1 MGHTAIR
8 RPVVLVVED
17 EFLIRLNAAE
27 MIEEAGFE
35 VVEASNADEAVA
47 ILEARLD
54 IAVVFTDIQMPGT
67 MDGLKL
73 ARAVRDRW
81 PPIHI
86 VATSGLV
93 DVREGDLPEGGL
105 FLPKPYSPA
114 QIIRRLRELTDA
126 THPTLR

>member
-1 MGHTAIR
+1 M
-8 RPVVLVVED
+8 LVVED

-35 VVEASNADEAVA
+35 VVEASSADKAVA

-54 IAVVFTDIQMPGT
+54 IAVVFTDIQMPGS

-73 ARAVRDRW
+73 ARAVRNRW

-93 DVREGDLPEGGL
+93 DVRTGDLPEGGR
-105 FLPKPYSPA
+105 FLPKPYSST
-114 QIIRRLRELTDA
+114 QVIRALRELTDGV
-126 THPTLR
+126 LRSSDACMCQDRRN